1 MSKKKRLLKKVETS
15 ATLTK
20 GETKK
25 DTSEFVYQ
33 GDRLPYELKIRDFP
47 WTEKQKAFIDIA
59 LDKKTNY
66 IFCQAPAGVGKTLLS
81 VYIALR
87 LLNEG
92 RIKNIYFCRQPVESS
107 SFGLGF
113 LSGDLTSKMEPYTMP
128 MMDHLNEL
136 LAPSDIKKLF
146 EMGFIQSIPVGFLKG
161 RTFNNSLIIADEA
174 EDFLAGD
181 FRLIM
186 GRLGKYSK
194 MLLIGDQ
201 GQINVKNSAFLKVF
215 DLFNSEECKDNGI
228 YCLSFDS
235 KDIMRNKI
243 LGFIIDR
250 FNFLK

>member
-1 MSKKKRLLKKVETS
+1 MSKKNRLQNDTKLTTT
-15 ATLTK
+15 ATT
-20 GETKK
+20 GKK
-25 DTSEFVYQ
+25 DKSEFVYQ
-33 GDRLPYELKIRDFP
+33 GERLPFDLKIRDFP
-47 WTEKQKAFIDIA
+47 WTEKQKAFIEVA

-81 VYIALR
+81 VYVALK

-92 RIKNIYFCRQPVESS
+92 KIKTIYFCRQPVESS

-113 LSGDLTSKMEPYTMP
+113 LSGDLGSKMEPYTLP

-136 LAPSDIKKLF
+136 LSAGDIKKLLDA
-146 EMGFIQSIPVGFLKG
+146 GFIQSIPVGFLKG

-201 GQINVKNSAFLKVF
+201 GQINVKNSAFMKVF

-243 LGFIIDR
+243 LGFVIDR